1 MIIINSSFTIQK
13 KEDAMSIFVAST
25 ENSTT
30 EEWGHTLEFGP
41 NEVIVSITNN
51 FNCKKYQ
58 INDEITLIKHI
69 LYPDGT
75 KGKIK
80 NISRPSQGG
89 IVTIQFDN
97 GRSALASL
105 DQIVKN

>member
-1 MIIINSSFTIQK
+1 
-13 KEDAMSIFVAST
+13 MSIFVAST
-25 ENSTT
+25 ENSRT
-30 EEWGHTLEFGP
+30 EEWGYTLEFEP
-41 NEVIVSITNN
+41 NEVIASITNN
-51 FNCKKYQ
+51 FDFKKYQ
-58 INDEITLIKHI
+58 INDEITLINHT

-75 KGKIK
+75 GGKIK

-89 IVTIQFDN
+89 IITIEFAN

>member
-1 MIIINSSFTIQK
+1 
-13 KEDAMSIFVAST
+13 MSIFVAST
-25 ENSTT
+25 ENSRT
-30 EEWGHTLEFGP
+30 EEWGYTLEFGP

-51 FNCKKYQ
+51 FDFKKYQ
-58 INDEITLIKHI
+58 INDEITLINHT

-75 KGKIK
+75 GGKIK

-89 IVTIQFDN
+89 IITIEFAN